1 MNGEFL
7 MAFRQIKSPALAN
20 QAVINTKLD
29 VTSVSGQT
37 ASNSLAD
44 LDTLLIHSNAQSALF
59 KITASDLIGSF
70 DTDDLAEG
78 ANQYFTDA
86 RAQAAVAAD
95 IAAAVAAEETRALA
109 AELVLT
115 NDLAAEV
122 TRATTAEQTNATAIA
137 AEETRALAA
146 EGALDTAYKA
156 ADTNLQGQ
164 IDNIVSNTDPAA
176 LDSLTEIVTAFQAA
190 DSVFTAGI
198 QTNATAIANEVT
210 RATAAET
217 TNATAIATETTDRQA
232 ADAVLTTAVQTEEA
246 ARISADNA
254 LDARV
259 TVNEGDISTLQTD
272 LATEIAATDGEI
284 STLTNDL
291 SAEVT
296 RATLAEAANAQSIT
310 DEITAR
316 QTADTSVRADF
327 ATADAAVTTA
337 MEAYADQ
344 AELDAVATAQS
355 YTNQYA
361 DQVGV
366 DAENYTDDQIEDH
379 IGDLTVDGTSGNT
392 ITDRIAT
399 AKAGAEATAEAYTD
413 AEVLTEKTRAE
424 AAELTLTTNLATETA
439 RIDDI
444 ISNTDPAALDSL
456 TEIVAAFQAADS
468 NFQALINSNTNAIT
482 AEATARAAAD
492 TTLQGNIDSE
502 ATTRANADTTLQNN
516 IDAEATTRAADD
528 NAVEAA
534 AAADAT
540 AKADAAELAAKTH
553 ADNQD
558 TALIGD
564 GSVDGSSGNTI
575 KDRIDD
581 GDATV
586 TSAFQAADTAVRT
599 DFAAADAAIQL
610 QVTANAGDIATNAT
624 DIATNTSAI
633 AQEVTDRTAG
643 DNTLQANI
651 DTEEAARIAADTTL
665 TNDLAAEV
673 TRATNAETAN
683 STAISNE
690 VTRATGVEAGLRTD
704 TDTNTADIATNAAA
718 ITTEE
723 TARIAGDSNLQ
734 GQIDTEKGRI
744 DDILSGADTAL
755 DTLKEIGDAFAAA
768 DSTLQGLITAN
779 STRLTT
785 NEADIA
791 TLENEMD
798 AAEGRLDSL
807 EAVVQATGESLDTTA
822 TTLVGAIN
830 EVHGE
835 TDTNTTNIGT
845 IGDLDTTATNLVDA
859 VNEVHGEVDANLSA
873 ATTDRAAIRTE
884 FAAADNVVRSEF
896 AAEDTNIRGE
906 FAAADTALDTS
917 LKAYADQ
924 AEADAITAAETYT
937 DAEVLT
943 EKTRAMAAEL
953 VNTNAIAAEA
963 TTARAAEQANATGI
977 ANNLAEITATQSSAG
992 LNTDGTYTAHS
1003 GSNYIDAASNLK
1015 AVDLLLDAAV
1025 KANETALAQEVTDR
1039 TADVD
1044 AEETRATGEEARIE
1058 GLVTTEV
1065 TRATNAEAGIQTQVT
1080 ANAAAILAE
1089 ETRATGEETRIEA
1102 KADNIISNTDPAA
1115 LDSLT
1120 EIVTAFQAADS
1131 TLTGLVTANQTDI
1144 ATNASDIAQEIVDRA
1159 AEDTSIRNDFAA
1171 ADTTLQANID
1181 LKVAKSGDTMSGDL
1195 AMGGNMVSGLGSAV
1209 NNGDAVSKAFLDA
1222 AIAAQDISVYDTDD
1236 LAEGSTNLYFTDAR
1250 ALNAIN
1256 TGAYTFPGASG
1267 NEGQA
1272 LRFDANGDLV
1282 VGNVASEV
1290 LGLDDVSD
1298 SNYTSKAGYVLSVD
1312 ENEGGMSLVDPSTLS
1327 FATPHRQVING
1338 DGSQT
1343 VFALNFYSTV
1353 DDAMVF
1359 VGGVIQ
1365 DPTTHYTLDGS
1376 GQQITFNSAIPVG
1389 TQAVVISHQIVNVPF
1404 IAAAS
1409 VTSDKFAS
1417 DVKAYVQQ
1425 AEVTASTGG
1434 DTVDTFNGTAYRSA
1448 KYIIQV
1454 DDGGGEY
1461 ETREALVVHDGTN
1474 AYITEYALVYTG
1486 SALIGD
1492 ASVTMNGNNVE
1503 LVYTVNSGT
1512 ATVKVI
1518 STYIDV

>member
-37 ASNSLAD
+37 ASNTLAG
-44 LDTLLIHSNAQSALF
+44 LDTLLIHSNAQSALR
-59 KITASDLIGSF
+59 KVTASDLIGSF

-78 ANQYFTDA
+78 TNLYFTDA

-115 NDLAAEV
+115 NNLAAEV
-122 TRATTAEQTNATAIA
+122 TRATG
-137 AEETRALAA
+137 A
-146 EGALDTAYKA
+146 EGTLTTNLATEVSDRTAADTALDTAYKA
-156 ADTNLQGQ
+156 ADSNLQGQ
-164 IDNIVSNTDPAA
+164 IDNIVSNTDAAA
-176 LDSLTEIVTAFQAA
+176 LDSLSEIVTAFQSA

-198 QTNATAIANEVT
+198 AANATAISNEVTRATGAEGVNATAIANEIT
-210 RATAAET
+210 RAQGVEAVNAA
-217 TNATAIATETTDRQA
+217 
-232 ADAVLTTAVQTEEA
+232 AVVSEA
-246 ARISADNA
+246 ATRLAADNA
-254 LDARV
+254 LDLRV
-259 TVNEGDISTLQTD
+259 TANEGDITTLTSG
-272 LATEIAATDGEI
+272 LAAEIAATDGEI
-284 STLTNDL
+284 STLTTDL
-291 SAEVT
+291 AAEVT
-296 RATLAEAANAQSIT
+296 RATGAEQANATSIQS
-310 DEITAR
+310 EVTAR
-316 QTADTSVRADF
+316 TAADLAVRADF
-327 ATADAAVTTA
+327 ATADTAVTTA

-344 AELDAVATAQS
+344 AEADAITTANA
-355 YTNQYA
+355 YT
-361 DQVGV
+361 DQEITDVEE
-366 DAENYTDDQIEDH
+366 AANNYTDDEIEAH
-379 IGDLTVDGTSGNT
+379 VGDLTVDGTSGNT
-392 ITDRIAT
+392 VTDRIAT
-399 AKAGAEATAEAYTD
+399 AKAEAIAAAAADTD
-413 AEVLTEKTRAE
+413 ADVLVEKTRAE
-424 AAELTLTTNLATETA
+424 AAELVLTTDLATETS
-439 RIDDI
+439 RIDNI
-444 ISNTDPAALDSL
+444 ISNTDAAALDSL

-468 NFQALINSNTNAIT
+468 NFQALINSNTSAIT
-482 AEATARAAAD
+482 AEATTRASADLTLQGNIDSEASTRATAD
-492 TTLQGNIDSE
+492 TTLQGNID
-502 ATTRANADTTLQNN
+502 
-516 IDAEATTRAADD
+516 AEAATRAADD

-540 AKADAAELAAKTH
+540 TKADAAQAAAIAH
-553 ADNQD
+553 ADTED
-558 TALIGD
+558 ALLIGD
-564 GSVDGSSGNTI
+564 ATVDGSSGNTL
-575 KDRIDD
+575 KDRIED
-581 GDATV
+581 GDAAV
-586 TSAFQAADTAVRT
+586 TTAFTNADTAITTAFTAADTAL
-599 DFAAADAAIQL
+599 QL
-610 QVTANAGDIATNAT
+610 QITAHDGEIDQNVLDIATNAG
-624 DIATNTSAI
+624 AI
-633 AQEVTDRTAG
+633 AQEVTDRTNA

-651 DTEEAARIAADTTL
+651 DTEEADRIAADTVL
-665 TNDLAAEV
+665 TNGLAAEV
-673 TRATNAETAN
+673 TRATAAEDAN
-683 STAISNE
+683 TLAISNE
-690 VTRATGVEAGLRTD
+690 VTRATGIEAGLRTD
-704 TDTNTADIATNAAA
+704 VDTNTAGVATNAAA
-718 ITTEE
+718 ITTETAARLAADLTLQGNIDTE
-723 TARIAGDSNLQ
+723 TARIDA
-734 GQIDTEKGRI
+734 
-744 DDILSGADTAL
+744 ILLNADGAL

-779 STRLTT
+779 GTRLTT
-785 NEADIA
+785 NEGDID
-791 TLENEMD
+791 TLETEMD

-807 EAVVQATGESLDTTA
+807 EAVVATGGESLDTTA

-835 TDTNTTNIGT
+835 VDTNTTNIGT
-845 IGDLDTTATNLVDA
+845 IGDLDTTASNLVDA
-859 VNEVHGEVDANLSA
+859 VNEVHGEVDTNLAA

-884 FAAADNVVRSEF
+884 FGAADNVVRGEF
-896 AAEDTNIRGE
+896 AAEDTAIRGE

-924 AEADAITAAETYT
+924 AEADAITAAATYT

-953 VNTNAIAAEA
+953 VNANAITAEA
-963 TTARAAEQANATGI
+963 TTARAAESANATGI
-977 ANNLAEITATQSSAG
+977 ANNLSEITATQAGAG
-992 LNTDGTYTAHS
+992 LNLDGTFTAHS

-1015 AVDLLLDAAV
+1015 AVDLLMDAAI
-1025 KANETALAQEVTDR
+1025 KANETALSQEVTDR

-1044 AEETRATGEEARIE
+1044 AEETRAIAEEARIE
-1058 GLVTTEV
+1058 GLVTAEV
-1065 TRATNAEAGIQTQVT
+1065 TRATGVEAGIQSQVT

-1089 ETRATGEETRIEA
+1089 ETRAEAEEIRIEA
-1102 KADNIISNTDPAA
+1102 KVDNIISNTDAAA

-1120 EIVTAFQAADS
+1120 EIVSAFQSADS

-1159 AEDTSIRNDFAA
+1159 AADTSIRTDFAA
-1171 ADTTLQANID
+1171 ADTTLQNNID
-1181 LKVAKSGDTMSGDL
+1181 LKIAKAGDTMSGDL
-1195 AMGGNMVSGLGSAV
+1195 AMGGNMVTGLGSAAQA
-1209 NNGDAVSKAFLDA
+1209 GDAVSKAFLDA

-1236 LAEGSTNLYFTDAR
+1236 LSEGSTNLYFTDAR

-1272 LRFDANGDLV
+1272 LRFDADGDLV

-1290 LGLDDVSD
+1290 LQLDDVNS
-1298 SNYTSKAGYVLSVD
+1298 SSYTNKAGYVLSVD
-1312 ENEGGMSLVDPSTLS
+1312 EDEGGMTLVDPSELA
-1327 FATPHRQVING
+1327 FATPHRQVIDG

-1343 VFALNFYSTV
+1343 TFSLNFYSTV

-1365 DPTTHYTLDGS
+1365 DPSTHYTLNGS

-1409 VTSDKFAS
+1409 VTKDKFAA
-1417 DVKAYVQQ
+1417 DVKAYIQQ
-1425 AEVTASTGG
+1425 ASVTASTTG
-1434 DTVDTFNGTAYRSA
+1434 DTVDTFDGTKYRSA

-1454 DDGGGEY
+1454 DDNGEY

-1486 SALIGD
+1486 SDLIGD

-1503 LVYTVNSGT
+1503 LIYTCSSGT